1 MPRLRHYDHLG
12 TARFVT
18 FSCYHRFRLLRHPA
32 TIRTFLTGLRKMQEG
47 GTRILGYVI
56 MPEHVHLVVFPPD
69 GLRLGIEIGRLKS
82 LTARDMLP
90 QLIALYGQ
98 KTDRLY
104 VTRNGQRRRVFW
116 QSRCYDHNCRT
127 PETTREKINYCHNNP
142 VTRGLV
148 KSPGDWPWSSYR
160 WYEDMDGVELEIDGV
175 GL

>member
-1 MPRLRHYDHLG
+1 
-12 TARFVT
+12 
-18 FSCYHRFRLLRHPA
+18 
-32 TIRTFLTGLRKMQEG
+32 
-47 GTRILGYVI
+47 
-56 MPEHVHLVVFPPD
+56 MPEHVHLVVLPPD
-69 GLRLGIEIGRLKS
+69 EQRLGLEIGRLKS
-82 LTARDMLP
+82 LAARDMLP
-90 QLIALYGQ
+90 QLSALHGQ

-127 PETTREKINYCHNNP
+127 PETAREKIHYCHNNP
-142 VTRGLV
+142 VIRGLV